1 MSTEQKKEGKKYIT
15 HLICHNIYFTYSVC
29 AYFMQTY
36 KGGKK
41 LSSLSHFFDV
51 EMETQCRSGGLG
63 LSQQRKQIDNFKY
76 EAS

>member
-41 LSSLSHFFDV
+41 TF
-51 EMETQCRSGGLG
+51 
-63 LSQQRKQIDNFKY
+63 
-76 EAS
+76 